1 MHDWAVN
8 RRNTESLPK
17 SPSASTRRML
27 VSHATKSIGRGS
39 TSFALASRLFDRRTR
54 ERAWLLYCWCRRC
67 DDIADGQDHGGEM
80 SAIDD
85 PAERLAQIADL
96 TTLALEGHPTGDP
109 AFDALGLVA
118 AECAIPHKYVYDL
131 IEGFALDA
139 SGWHPRTEADLLKY
153 CYHVAGAVGCM
164 MAIVMGID
172 PGDEETLERAADL
185 GKAFQLANI
194 ARDISEDDAAGR
206 CYIPD
211 EWLVEADIPP
221 GEQMRPFY
229 RSRLADIGWWLADM
243 AQDFEASGRI
253 GAKAL
258 PFRSR
263 WAVLAAAGI
272 YGDIAREVAA
282 RGQAA
287 WDRRV
292 VVSKRAKL
300 KWVLKALF
308 QASMR

>member
-1 MHDWAVN
+1 VSSDRTALVAHA
-8 RRNTESLPK
+8 RES
-17 SPSASTRRML
+17 
-27 VSHATKSIGRGS
+27 IERGS
-39 TSFALASRLFDRRTR
+39 TSFALASKLFDRQTR
-54 ERAWLLYCWCRRC
+54 EQAWLLYYWCRRC
-67 DDIADGQDHGGEM
+67 DDIADGQDHGGTM
-80 SAIDD
+80 SAVDD
-85 PAERLAQIADL
+85 PMERLAHITDL
-96 TTLALEGHPTGDP
+96 TTRALQGEIVGEP

-118 AECAIPHKYVYDL
+118 RECAIPHKYFYDL

-139 SGWHPRTEADLLKY
+139 AGWHPRTEADLLRY

-164 MAIVMGID
+164 MAVIMGID
-172 PGDEETLERAADL
+172 PYDEETLDRAADL

-211 EWLVEADIPP
+211 DWLVEADIPP

-229 RSRLADIGWWLADM
+229 RARLADIGWWLADM
-243 AQDFEASGRI
+243 AQDYEASARI
-253 GAKAL
+253 GARKL
-258 PFRSR
+258 PFRAR

-292 VVSKRAKL
+292 IVSTARKL
-300 KWVLKALF
+300 GWAIKALI
-308 QASMR
+308 QAGWNRPSGEA

>member
-1 MHDWAVN
+1 MRLDRAALVTHA
-8 RRNTESLPK
+8 RESI
-17 SPSASTRRML
+17 A
-27 VSHATKSIGRGS
+27 RGS
-39 TSFALASRLFDRRTR
+39 TSFALASRIFDRETR
-54 ERAWLLYCWCRRC
+54 ERAWLLYSWCRRC
-67 DDIADGQDHGGEM
+67 DDIADGQDHGGAM
-80 SAIDD
+80 SAVDD
-85 PAERLAQIADL
+85 PMERLAFITDL
-96 TTLALEGHPTGDP
+96 TTRALEGETTGDP

-118 AECAIPHKYVYDL
+118 KECTIPHKYIYDL

-164 MAIVMGID
+164 MAVIMGVD
-172 PGDEETLERAADL
+172 PEDEETLERAADL

-211 EWLVEADIPP
+211 DWLVEADIPP
-221 GEQMRPFY
+221 GEQMKPHF

-243 AQDFEASGRI
+243 AQDHEASARI
-253 GAKAL
+253 GARKL
-258 PFRSR
+258 PFRAR

-272 YGDIAREVAA
+272 YGEIAREVAA

-292 VVSKRAKL
+292 VVSRGRKLGWVAK
-300 KWVLKALF
+300 AF
-308 QASMR
+308 GQAVFRD

>member
-1 MHDWAVN
+1 M
-8 RRNTESLPK
+8 
-17 SPSASTRRML
+17 SPDRTAL
-27 VSHATKSIGRGS
+27 VAHARDSIERGS
-39 TSFALASRLFDRRTR
+39 TSFALASKLFDRKTR
-54 ERAWLLYCWCRRC
+54 EQAWLLYYWCRRC
-67 DDIADGQDHGGEM
+67 DDIADGQDHGGTM
-80 SAIDD
+80 SAVDD
-85 PAERLAQIADL
+85 PMERLANITDL
-96 TTLALEGHPTGDP
+96 TTRALEGETTGEP

-118 AECAIPHKYVYDL
+118 RECAIPHKYIYDL

-139 SGWHPRTEADLLKY
+139 AGWHPRSEKDLLKY

-164 MAIVMGID
+164 MAIIMGID
-172 PGDEETLERAADL
+172 PEDSETLERAADL
-185 GKAFQLANI
+185 GRAFQLANI

-211 EWLVEADIPP
+211 DWLVEADIPP

-229 RSRLADIGWWLADM
+229 RARLADIGWWLADM
-243 AQDFEASGRI
+243 AQDYEASARI
-253 GAKAL
+253 GARKL
-258 PFRSR
+258 PFRAR

-292 VVSKRAKL
+292 IVSKSKKL
-300 KWVLKALF
+300 GWAAKALI
-308 QASMR
+308 QAGRNGPFGQA

>member
-1 MHDWAVN
+1 MRLDRAALVTHA
-8 RRNTESLPK
+8 RESI
-17 SPSASTRRML
+17 A
-27 VSHATKSIGRGS
+27 RGS
-39 TSFALASRLFDRRTR
+39 TSFALASRIFDRETR
-54 ERAWLLYCWCRRC
+54 ERAWLLYSWCRRC
-67 DDIADGQDHGGEM
+67 DDIADGQDHGGAM
-80 SAIDD
+80 SAVDD
-85 PAERLAQIADL
+85 PMERLAFITDL
-96 TTLALEGHPTGDP
+96 TTRALEGETTGDP

-118 AECAIPHKYVYDL
+118 KECAIPHKYIYDL

-164 MAIVMGID
+164 MAVIMGVD
-172 PGDEETLERAADL
+172 PEDEETLERAADL

-194 ARDISEDDAAGR
+194 ARDISEDDAADR

-211 EWLVEADIPP
+211 DWLVEADIPP
-221 GEQMRPFY
+221 GEQMKPHF

-243 AQDFEASGRI
+243 AQDHEASARI
-253 GAKAL
+253 GARKL
-258 PFRSR
+258 SFRAR

-292 VVSKRAKL
+292 VVSRGRKL
-300 KWVLKALF
+300 GWVAKALG
-308 QASMR
+308 QALAN

>member
-1 MHDWAVN
+1 MTLDRAALVTHA
-8 RRNTESLPK
+8 RESI
-17 SPSASTRRML
+17 A
-27 VSHATKSIGRGS
+27 RGS
-39 TSFALASRLFDRRTR
+39 TSFALASRIFDRETR

-67 DDIADGQDHGGEM
+67 DDIADGQDHGGAM
-80 SAIDD
+80 SAVDD
-85 PAERLAQIADL
+85 PMERLAFITDL
-96 TTLALEGHPTGDP
+96 TARALEGETTGDP

-118 AECAIPHKYVYDL
+118 KECTIPHKYIYDL

-139 SGWHPRTEADLLKY
+139 SGWHPRTEKDLLKY

-164 MAIVMGID
+164 MAVIMGVD
-172 PGDEETLERAADL
+172 PEDEETLERAADL

-194 ARDISEDDAAGR
+194 ARDISEDDAADR

-211 EWLVEADIPP
+211 DWLVEADIPP
-221 GEQMRPFY
+221 GEQMKPHF

-243 AQDFEASGRI
+243 AQDHEASARI
-253 GAKAL
+253 GARKL
-258 PFRSR
+258 PFRAR

-292 VVSKRAKL
+292 VVSRGRKLGWVAK
-300 KWVLKALF
+300 AF
-308 QASMR
+308 AQAVFRD

>member
-1 MHDWAVN
+1 M
-8 RRNTESLPK
+8 
-17 SPSASTRRML
+17 SPDRTAL
-27 VSHATKSIGRGS
+27 VAHARDSIERGS
-39 TSFALASRLFDRRTR
+39 TSFALASKLFDRKTR
-54 ERAWLLYCWCRRC
+54 EQAWLLYYWCRRC
-67 DDIADGQDHGGEM
+67 DDIADGQDHGGTM
-80 SAIDD
+80 SAVDD
-85 PAERLAQIADL
+85 PMERLANITDL
-96 TTLALEGHPTGDP
+96 TTRALEGETTGEP

-118 AECAIPHKYVYDL
+118 RECAIPHKYIYDL

-139 SGWHPRTEADLLKY
+139 AGWHPRSEKDLLKY

-164 MAIVMGID
+164 MAIIMGID
-172 PGDEETLERAADL
+172 PEDSETLERAADL

-211 EWLVEADIPP
+211 DWLVEADIPP

-229 RSRLADIGWWLADM
+229 RARLADIGWWLADM
-243 AQDFEASGRI
+243 AQDYEASARI
-253 GAKAL
+253 GARKL
-258 PFRSR
+258 PFRAR

-292 VVSKRAKL
+292 IVSKSKKL
-300 KWVLKALF
+300 GWAAKALI
-308 QASMR
+308 QAGRNGPLGQA

>member
-1 MHDWAVN
+1 MI
-8 RRNTESLPK
+8 ESR
-17 SPSASTRRML
+17 AAL
-27 VSHATKSIGRGS
+27 VAHARDSIGRGS
-39 TSFALASRLFDRRTR
+39 TSFAQASRLFDRQTR

-67 DDIADGQDHGGEM
+67 DDIADGQDHGGAM
-80 SAIDD
+80 SAVDD
-85 PAERLAQIADL
+85 PAERLARIADL
-96 TTLALEGHPTGDP
+96 TTLALEGQATGDR
-109 AFDALGLVA
+109 AFDALGSVA
-118 AECAIPHKYVYDL
+118 RECAIPHKYIYDL

-139 SGWHPRTEADLLKY
+139 SGWHPRTEQDLLKY

-164 MAIVMGID
+164 MAIIMGVD
-172 PGDEETLERAADL
+172 PDDEATLERAADL

-211 EWLVEADIPP
+211 EWLAEADIPP

-243 AQDFEASGRI
+243 AEDYEASGRI
-253 GAKAL
+253 GARML
-258 PFRSR
+258 PFRAR

-287 WDRRV
+287 WDHRV
-292 VVSKRAKL
+292 IVSKGAKL
-300 KWVLKALF
+300 KWIIKALL
-308 QASMR
+308 QATRT

>member
-1 MHDWAVN
+1 MRLDRAALVTHA
-8 RRNTESLPK
+8 RESI
-17 SPSASTRRML
+17 A
-27 VSHATKSIGRGS
+27 RGS
-39 TSFALASRLFDRRTR
+39 TSFALASRIFDRETR

-67 DDIADGQDHGGEM
+67 DDIADGQDHGGAM
-80 SAIDD
+80 SAVDD
-85 PAERLAQIADL
+85 PMERLAFITDL
-96 TTLALEGHPTGDP
+96 TARALEGETTGDP

-118 AECAIPHKYVYDL
+118 KECTIPHKYIYDL

-139 SGWHPRTEADLLKY
+139 SGWHPRTEKDLLKY

-164 MAIVMGID
+164 MAVIMGVD
-172 PGDEETLERAADL
+172 PEDEETLERAADL

-194 ARDISEDDAAGR
+194 ARDISEDDAADR

-211 EWLVEADIPP
+211 DWLVEADIPP
-221 GEQMRPFY
+221 GEQMKPHF

-243 AQDFEASGRI
+243 AQDHEASARI
-253 GAKAL
+253 GARKL
-258 PFRSR
+258 PFRAR

-292 VVSKRAKL
+292 VVSRGRKLGWVAK
-300 KWVLKALF
+300 AF
-308 QASMR
+308 AQAVFRD

>member
-1 MHDWAVN
+1 MTLDRAALVTHA
-8 RRNTESLPK
+8 RESI
-17 SPSASTRRML
+17 A
-27 VSHATKSIGRGS
+27 RGS
-39 TSFALASRLFDRRTR
+39 TSFALASRIFDRETR
-54 ERAWLLYCWCRRC
+54 ERAWLLYSWCRRC
-67 DDIADGQDHGGEM
+67 DDIADGQDHGGAM
-80 SAIDD
+80 SAVDD
-85 PAERLAQIADL
+85 PMERLAFITDL
-96 TTLALEGHPTGDP
+96 TTRALEGETTGDP

-118 AECAIPHKYVYDL
+118 KECAIPHKYIYDL

-164 MAIVMGID
+164 MAVIMGVD
-172 PGDEETLERAADL
+172 PEDEETLERAADL

-194 ARDISEDDAAGR
+194 ARDISEDDAADR

-211 EWLVEADIPP
+211 DWLVEADIPP
-221 GEQMRPFY
+221 GEQMKPHF

-243 AQDFEASGRI
+243 AQDHEASARI
-253 GAKAL
+253 GARKL
-258 PFRSR
+258 PFRAR

-292 VVSKRAKL
+292 VVSRGRKLGWVAK
-300 KWVLKALF
+300 AF
-308 QASMR
+308 AQAVFRD

>member
-1 MHDWAVN
+1 VTLDRAALVTHA
-8 RRNTESLPK
+8 RESI
-17 SPSASTRRML
+17 A
-27 VSHATKSIGRGS
+27 RGS
-39 TSFALASRLFDRRTR
+39 TSFALASRIFDRETR
-54 ERAWLLYCWCRRC
+54 ERAWLLYSWCRRC
-67 DDIADGQDHGGEM
+67 DDIADGQDHGGAM
-80 SAIDD
+80 SAVDD
-85 PAERLAQIADL
+85 PMERLAFITDL
-96 TTLALEGHPTGDP
+96 TTRALEGETTGDP

-118 AECAIPHKYVYDL
+118 KECAIPHKYIYDL

-164 MAIVMGID
+164 MAVIMGVD
-172 PGDEETLERAADL
+172 PEDEETLERAADL

-194 ARDISEDDAAGR
+194 ARDISEDDAADR

-211 EWLVEADIPP
+211 DWLVEADIPP
-221 GEQMRPFY
+221 GEQMKPHF

-243 AQDFEASGRI
+243 AQDHEASARI
-253 GAKAL
+253 GARKL
-258 PFRSR
+258 SFRAR

-292 VVSKRAKL
+292 VVSRGRKL
-300 KWVLKALF
+300 GWVAKALG
-308 QASMR
+308 QALAN

>member
-1 MHDWAVN
+1 M
-8 RRNTESLPK
+8 
-17 SPSASTRRML
+17 SPDRTAL
-27 VSHATKSIGRGS
+27 VAHARDSIERGS
-39 TSFALASRLFDRRTR
+39 TSFALASKLFDRKTR
-54 ERAWLLYCWCRRC
+54 EQAWLLYYWCRRC
-67 DDIADGQDHGGEM
+67 DDIADGQDHGGTM
-80 SAIDD
+80 SAVDD
-85 PAERLAQIADL
+85 PMERLANITDL
-96 TTLALEGHPTGDP
+96 TTRALEGETSGEP

-118 AECAIPHKYVYDL
+118 RECAIPHKYIYDL

-139 SGWHPRTEADLLKY
+139 AGWHPRSEKDLLKY

-164 MAIVMGID
+164 MAIIMGID
-172 PGDEETLERAADL
+172 PEDSETLERAADL

-211 EWLVEADIPP
+211 DWLVEADIPP

-229 RSRLADIGWWLADM
+229 RARLADIGWWLADM
-243 AQDFEASGRI
+243 AQDYEASARI
-253 GAKAL
+253 GARKL
-258 PFRSR
+258 PFRAR

-292 VVSKRAKL
+292 IVSKSKKL
-300 KWVLKALF
+300 GWAAKALI
-308 QASMR
+308 QAGRNGPLGQA

>member
-1 MHDWAVN
+1 MNSN
-8 RRNTESLPK
+8 RIALVEHARES
-17 SPSASTRRML
+17 
-27 VSHATKSIGRGS
+27 IERGS
-39 TSFALASRLFDRRTR
+39 TSFALASKLFDRQTR
-54 ERAWLLYCWCRRC
+54 EQAWLLYYWCRRC
-67 DDIADGQDHGGEM
+67 DDIADGQDHGGTM
-80 SAIDD
+80 SAVDD
-85 PAERLAQIADL
+85 PMERLAHITDL
-96 TTLALEGHPTGDP
+96 TTRALEGETVGEP

-118 AECAIPHKYVYDL
+118 RECAIPHKYVYDL

-139 SGWHPRTEADLLKY
+139 AGWHPRTEKDLLKY

-164 MAIVMGID
+164 MAIIMGID
-172 PGDEETLERAADL
+172 PDDAETLERAADL

-229 RSRLADIGWWLADM
+229 RSRLADIAWWLADM
-243 AQDFEASGRI
+243 AQDYEASARI
-253 GAKAL
+253 GARKL
-258 PFRSR
+258 PFRAR

-282 RGQAA
+282 RGQTA

-292 VVSKRAKL
+292 VVSTARKL
-300 KWVLKALF
+300 GWAMKTLL
-308 QASMR
+308 QAGWNRP

>member
-1 MHDWAVN
+1 M
-8 RRNTESLPK
+8 
-17 SPSASTRRML
+17 SPDRTTL
-27 VSHATKSIGRGS
+27 VAHARDSIERGS
-39 TSFALASRLFDRRTR
+39 TSFALASKLFDRKTR
-54 ERAWLLYCWCRRC
+54 EQAWLLYYWCRRC
-67 DDIADGQDHGGEM
+67 DDIADGQDHGGTM
-80 SAIDD
+80 SAVDD
-85 PAERLAQIADL
+85 PMERLANITDL
-96 TTLALEGHPTGDP
+96 TTRALEGETTGEP

-118 AECAIPHKYVYDL
+118 RECAIPHKYIYDL

-139 SGWHPRTEADLLKY
+139 AGWHPRSEKDLLKY

-164 MAIVMGID
+164 MAIIMGID
-172 PGDEETLERAADL
+172 PEDSETLERAADL
-185 GKAFQLANI
+185 GRAFQLANI

-211 EWLVEADIPP
+211 DWLVEADIPP

-229 RSRLADIGWWLADM
+229 RARLADIGWWLADM
-243 AQDFEASGRI
+243 AQDYEASARI
-253 GAKAL
+253 GARKL
-258 PFRSR
+258 PFRAR

-292 VVSKRAKL
+292 IVSKSKKL
-300 KWVLKALF
+300 GWAAKALI
-308 QASMR
+308 QAGRNGPLGQA

>member
-1 MHDWAVN
+1 MNSN
-8 RRNTESLPK
+8 RIALVEHARES
-17 SPSASTRRML
+17 
-27 VSHATKSIGRGS
+27 IERGS
-39 TSFALASRLFDRRTR
+39 TSFALASKLFDRQTR
-54 ERAWLLYCWCRRC
+54 EQAWLLYYWCRRC
-67 DDIADGQDHGGEM
+67 DDIADGQDHGGTM
-80 SAIDD
+80 SAVDD
-85 PAERLAQIADL
+85 PMERLAHITDL
-96 TTLALEGHPTGDP
+96 TTRALEGETVGES

-118 AECAIPHKYVYDL
+118 RECAIPHKYVYDL

-139 SGWHPRTEADLLKY
+139 AGWHPRTEKDLLKY

-164 MAIVMGID
+164 MAIIMGID
-172 PGDEETLERAADL
+172 PDDAETLERAADL

-229 RSRLADIGWWLADM
+229 RSCLADIAWWLADM
-243 AQDFEASGRI
+243 AQDYEASARI
-253 GAKAL
+253 GARKL
-258 PFRSR
+258 PFRAR

-282 RGQAA
+282 RGQTA

-292 VVSKRAKL
+292 VVSTARKL
-300 KWVLKALF
+300 GWAMKTLL
-308 QASMR
+308 QAGWNRP

>member
-1 MHDWAVN
+1 M
-8 RRNTESLPK
+8 T
-17 SPSASTRRML
+17 ASRAAL
-27 VSHATKSIGRGS
+27 VAHARDSIERGS
-39 TSFALASRLFDRRTR
+39 TSFAIASRLFDRRTR

-67 DDIADGQDHGGEM
+67 DDIADGQDHGGTM
-80 SAIDD
+80 SPVDD
-85 PAERLAQIADL
+85 PAERLALIADL
-96 TTLALEGHPTGDP
+96 STLALDGQPTGDP
-109 AFDALGLVA
+109 AFDALALVTS
-118 AECAIPHKYVYDL
+118 ECGIPHKYVYDL

-139 SGWHPRTEADLLKY
+139 SGWHPRTEKDLLKY

-172 PGDEETLERAADL
+172 PDDDATIERAADL

-211 EWLVEADIPP
+211 EWLAEADIPP
-221 GEQMRPFY
+221 GEQMRPYY

-243 AQDFEASGRI
+243 AKDHEISGRI
-253 GAKAL
+253 GARKL
-258 PFRSR
+258 PFRAR

-292 VVSKRAKL
+292 VISPWAKA
-300 KWVLKALF
+300 KWLFKALLDAARRTDPARQTSTF
-308 QASMR
+308 TCRRPPG

>member
-1 MHDWAVN
+1 VN
-8 RRNTESLPK
+8 
-17 SPSASTRRML
+17 STRIAL
-27 VSHATKSIGRGS
+27 VEHARESIERGS
-39 TSFALASRLFDRRTR
+39 TSFALASKLFDRQTR
-54 ERAWLLYCWCRRC
+54 EQAWLLYYWCRRC
-67 DDIADGQDHGGEM
+67 DDIADGQDHGGTM
-80 SAIDD
+80 SAVDD
-85 PAERLAQIADL
+85 PMERLAHITDL
-96 TTLALEGHPTGDP
+96 TTRALEGETVGEP

-118 AECAIPHKYVYDL
+118 RECAIPHKYVYDL

-139 SGWHPRTEADLLKY
+139 AGWHPRTEKDLLKY

-164 MAIVMGID
+164 MAIIMGID
-172 PGDEETLERAADL
+172 PDDAETLERAADL

-229 RSRLADIGWWLADM
+229 RARLADIAWWLADM
-243 AQDFEASGRI
+243 AQDYEASARI
-253 GAKAL
+253 GARKL
-258 PFRSR
+258 PFRAR

-282 RGQAA
+282 RGQTA

-292 VVSKRAKL
+292 VVSTARKL
-300 KWVLKALF
+300 GWAMKTLL
-308 QASMR
+308 QAGWNRP

>member
-1 MHDWAVN
+1 
-8 RRNTESLPK
+8 
-17 SPSASTRRML
+17 ML
-27 VSHATKSIGRGS
+27 ISHARKSIGRGS
-39 TSFALASRLFDRRTR
+39 TSFGLASRLFDRKTR

-67 DDIADGQDHGGEM
+67 DDIADGQDHGGTM
-80 SAIDD
+80 AATDD
-85 PAERLAQIADL
+85 PAERLARIADL
-96 TTLALEGHPTGDP
+96 TTEALEGRPTGDP
-109 AFDALGLVA
+109 AFDALGIVA
-118 AECAIPHKYVYDL
+118 KECAIPRKYAYDL

-139 SGWHPRTEADLLKY
+139 SGWHPRTENDLLRY

-172 PGDEETLERAADL
+172 PSDEETLERAADL

-194 ARDISEDDAAGR
+194 ARDIREDDAAGR

-211 EWLVEADIPP
+211 EWLAEADIPP
-221 GEQMRPFY
+221 GEQMRPYY

-253 GAKAL
+253 GAAKL
-258 PFRSR
+258 PFQSR

-272 YGDIAREVAA
+272 YGEIAREVAK

-287 WDRRV
+287 WDHRV
-292 VVSKRAKL
+292 VVSPRAKL
-300 KWVLKALF
+300 KWIIRALF
-308 QASMR
+308 QAAAQQRPNQ

>member
-1 MHDWAVN
+1 MRLDRAALVTHA
-8 RRNTESLPK
+8 RESI
-17 SPSASTRRML
+17 A
-27 VSHATKSIGRGS
+27 RGS
-39 TSFALASRLFDRRTR
+39 TSFALASRIFDRETR
-54 ERAWLLYCWCRRC
+54 ERAWLLYSWCRRC
-67 DDIADGQDHGGEM
+67 DDIADGQDHGGAM
-80 SAIDD
+80 SAVDD
-85 PAERLAQIADL
+85 PMERLAFITDL
-96 TTLALEGHPTGDP
+96 TTRALEGETTGDP

-118 AECAIPHKYVYDL
+118 KECAIPHKYIYDL

-139 SGWHPRTEADLLKY
+139 SGWHPRSEADLLKY

-164 MAIVMGID
+164 MAVIMGVD
-172 PGDEETLERAADL
+172 PEDEETLERAADL

-211 EWLVEADIPP
+211 DWLVEADIPP
-221 GEQMRPFY
+221 GEQMKPHF

-243 AQDFEASGRI
+243 AQDHEASARI
-253 GAKAL
+253 GARKL
-258 PFRSR
+258 PFRAR

-272 YGDIAREVAA
+272 YGEIAREVAA

-292 VVSKRAKL
+292 VVSRGRKLGWVAK
-300 KWVLKALF
+300 AF
-308 QASMR
+308 GQAVFRD

>member
-1 MHDWAVN
+1 MTEN
-8 RRNTESLPK
+8 R
-17 SPSASTRRML
+17 AAL
-27 VSHATKSIGRGS
+27 VAHARESIGRGS
-39 TSFALASRLFDRRTR
+39 TSFALASQLFDRQSR
-54 ERAWLLYCWCRRC
+54 EWAWLLYCWCRRC
-67 DDIADGQDHGGEM
+67 DDIADGQDHGGTM
-80 SAIDD
+80 SEVED
-85 PAERLAQIADL
+85 PAERLARITDL
-96 TTLALEGHPTGDP
+96 TTLALEGKETGDP
-109 AFDALGLVA
+109 AFNALGVVA
-118 AECAIPHKYVYDL
+118 RECAIPHTYIYDL

-139 SGWHPRTEADLLKY
+139 SGWHPRTEQDLLKY

-164 MAIVMGID
+164 MAIVMGAD
-172 PGDEETLERAADL
+172 PDDAGTLERAADL

-211 EWLVEADIPP
+211 EWLAEADIPP

-253 GAKAL
+253 GARKL
-258 PFRSR
+258 PFRAR

-292 VVSKRAKL
+292 VVSNGAKAR
-300 KWVLKALF
+300 WIVKAFF
-308 QASMR
+308 QAAST